1 MELFRFMAPGAPQP
15 TSGPV
20 SRQRAKV
27 RAVDPRTPVIV
38 GAGQVSGG
46 GEVGPIA
53 LAARALRLA
62 AEDAGGT
69 RLLERADSARHV
81 ATICWPY
88 TDEAALIASELG
100 VTPRETVRSSQFG
113 GDGPGRLVSDTARA
127 IAAGEVD
134 VALLSGA
141 EAVSALRAAQREQRS
156 PDWPDQPA
164 EAKPTRTIGTDRFA
178 SNEAETAVGLLAP
191 VYNYALL
198 ETAVQGC
205 KGRTRDN
212 HAEAIADLWSRFSEV
227 AVDNPHAQIK
237 QRFTASELRHRT
249 PDNRPVSEPYSKLLT
264 ANIQVDQA
272 TGLIMC
278 SAQAARDAGV
288 PTERWVFPLAG
299 AYAADEWFMTER
311 PELAASPAIAAA
323 GTAALTHAN
332 ATIDEVT
339 YVDLY
344 SCFPSAVQIAADA
357 LGLDTTARTPTL
369 TGGLTFAGGPGNN
382 YASHGVATTVA
393 KLREDPEALAL
404 CTALGWYATKHAVLV
419 LTGRPGERAYREFDA
434 NPATRPQARMATA
447 SYTGP
452 ATVEA
457 YTIPYDRAGEPEA
470 LVISALTPDGTRALT
485 RITDKPTIEDAI
497 TSDPIGRRIT
507 V

>member
-1 MELFRFMAPGAPQP
+1 
-15 TSGPV
+15 
-20 SRQRAKV
+20 
-27 RAVDPRTPVIV
+27 VIV

-46 GEVGPIA
+46 GDVGPIA
-53 LAARALRLA
+53 LAVRALRA
-62 AEDAGGT
+62 AARDAGGDAGE
-69 RLLERADSARHV
+69 RLLQRADSARHV
-81 ATICWPY
+81 ASISWPY

-100 VTPRETVRSSQFG
+100 ATPRETVRSSQFG

-134 VALLSGA
+134 IALVSGA
-141 EAVSALRAAQREQRS
+141 EAVASLREAQRFQHA
-156 PDWPDQPA
+156 PDWPDQAA

-198 ETAVQGC
+198 ETAVQGR
-205 KGRTRDN
+205 KGRTRAD
-212 HAEAIADLWSRFSEV
+212 HAQAIADLWSRFSEV
-227 AVDNPHAQIK
+227 AAANPHAQIRT
-237 QRFTASELRHRT
+237 RFTASELLQRT

-299 AYAADEWFMTER
+299 AHAADEWFMTER
-311 PELAASPAIAAA
+311 SELAASPAIAAA
-323 GTAALTHAN
+323 GSTVLTHAN
-332 ATIDEVT
+332 ATIDEVA

-382 YASHGVATTVA
+382 YASHGIATAVAR
-393 KLREDPEALAL
+393 LRADPEALAL

-419 LTGRPGERAYREFDA
+419 FSGRPGDQPFSEFDA
-434 NPATRPQARMATA
+434 NLAERPDPIRATA
-447 SYTGP
+447 SYEGP

-470 LVISALTPDGTRALT
+470 LVISAITPDGTRALT
-485 RITDKPTIEDAI
+485 RITDRSAIEDVLV
-497 TSDPIGRRIT
+497 SDPLGQSFNF
-507 V
+507 

>member
-1 MELFRFMAPGAPQP
+1 
-15 TSGPV
+15 
-20 SRQRAKV
+20 V

-53 LAARALRLA
+53 LAVRALRA
-62 AEDAGGT
+62 AAQDVGGGAGE
-69 RLLERADSARHV
+69 RLIQKADSARHV

-88 TDEAALIASELG
+88 TDEAALIAAELG
-100 VTPRETVRSSQFG
+100 ATPRETVRSSQFG

-134 VALLSGA
+134 IALLSGA

-156 PDWPDQPA
+156 PDWPDQAA

-198 ETAVQGC
+198 ETAVQAH
-205 KGRTRDN
+205 KHRTRAD
-212 HAEAIADLWSRFSEV
+212 HAQAITDLWSRFSEV
-227 AVDNPHAQIK
+227 AAANPHAQIRT
-237 QRFTASELRHRT
+237 RFTASELRHRA

-278 SAQAARDAGV
+278 SAQAARDTGV

-311 PELAASPAIAAA
+311 AELAASPAIAAA
-323 GTAALTHAN
+323 GGAVLGHVRAG
-332 ATIDEVT
+332 IDEVAH
-339 YVDLY
+339 VDLY

-382 YASHGVATTVA
+382 YASHGIATAVA

-404 CTALGWYATKHAVLV
+404 CTALGWYATKHAVLIFS
-419 LTGRPGERAYREFDA
+419 GRPGERTYSEIDA
-434 NPATRPQARMATA
+434 NPNDRPEPIRATA
-447 SYTGP
+447 TYDGP

-470 LVISALTPDGTRALT
+470 LVISALTPGGTRALA
-485 RITDKPTIEDAI
+485 RITDKAAIEDALA
-497 TSDPIGRRIT
+497 SDPIGQRINF
-507 V
+507 

>member
-1 MELFRFMAPGAPQP
+1 VE
-15 TSGPV
+15 
-20 SRQRAKV
+20 
-27 RAVDPRTPVIV
+27 PRTPVIV

-46 GEVGPIA
+46 GEAGPIA
-53 LAARALRLA
+53 LAAHALRAA
-62 AEDAGGT
+62 AEDAGGEAGAG
-69 RLLERADSARHV
+69 LLRRADSARHV

-88 TDEAALIASELG
+88 TDEAALIAAELG
-100 VTPRETVRSSQFG
+100 VTPRETVRTSQFG
-113 GDGPGRLVSDTARA
+113 GDGPARLVSDTARA

-134 VALLSGA
+134 VAVLSGA

-156 PDWPDQPA
+156 PAWTHQPA

-198 ETAVQGC
+198 ETAVQAKRGA
-205 KGRTRDN
+205 TRAD
-212 HAEAIADLWSRFSEV
+212 HADAIAELWSRFSAV
-227 AVDNPHAQIK
+227 AEGNANAWIRK
-237 QRFTASELRHRT
+237 AFTADELLERT
-249 PDNRPVSEPYSKLLT
+249 PENRAVSEPYSKLLT

-278 SAQAARDAGV
+278 SAEAARDAGV

-299 AYAADEWFMTER
+299 AYAADEWFLTER
-311 PELAASPAIAAA
+311 SELAESPAIAAA
-323 GTAALTHAN
+323 GTAALTHAG
-332 ATIDEVT
+332 ATIDDVA

-357 LGLDTTARTPTL
+357 LGLDTAARTPTL

-382 YASHGVATTVA
+382 YASHAIATA
-393 KLREDPEALAL
+393 IARLREDPDALAL
-404 CTALGWYATKHAVLV
+404 STALGWYATKHAVLV
-419 LTGRPGERAYREFDA
+419 FSGRPGGRQFGEFDA
-434 NPATRPQARMATA
+434 NPTERPRPRLATA
-447 SYTGP
+447 TYEGP

-457 YTIPYDRAGEPEA
+457 YTIPYARTGEPEA
-470 LVISALTPDGTRALT
+470 VILAALTPDGTRALT
-485 RITDKPTIEDAI
+485 RITDETMIAELAGG
-497 TSDPIGRRIT
+497 DPLGQRIN